1 MTVTPE
7 QAVDTV
13 NKYFGRHDGFRALHA
28 KGILFKAAFKA
39 TPEAAEFT
47 PFCSRGCNDR
57 DLLKWLGEG
66 YRIPGP
72 PADPERVDTSGS
84 GD

>member
-1 MTVTPE
+1 MGPMPRKPSSKLCPICGKAPSSE
-7 QAVDTV
+7 
-13 NKYFGRHDGFRALHA
+13 HA
-28 KGILFKAAFKA
+28 
-39 TPEAAEFT
+39 
-47 PFCSRGCNDR
+47 PFCSRGCKDR

-72 PADPERVDTSGS
+72 WVEPDPTD